1 MELAF
6 NSDLLWYVIGYGI
19 FMILLGVFYS
29 RKVSSSDDF
38 ILAGKSLGPVV
49 LMGTLLATWVG
60 SGTVTGG
67 PNSIAYSFGL
77 WPAVGYVV
85 PSIIGISIIMMI
97 SAKIRNYGKYTVS
110 EILGM
115 KYGPSARMLAAVII
129 ILAYVG
135 IVSYQYK
142 GIGFVLHM
150 ATGVSVETGTI
161 IGAVIIIFLA
171 TIGGLMSVAPTDA
184 FSAFLI
190 LLGLLVA
197 LPIVITAGGGW
208 DQIVANVPAENSGV
222 IGSLTFIQFLG
233 YFVPVLFLLLGDQNM
248 YQRISAS
255 KSDKTTKIGTVGWVV
270 GMLIATPAVAIL
282 AYASRSMFPDIDPGM
297 ALIATTSVVPTV
309 VGGLLIAAVTA
320 FIVTTGNSYLLSAAT
335 NVTYDIYGN
344 FVNKNATDRQKL
356 IFTKL
361 LIPVLGII
369 AFVLT
374 MFFPTVLAMQMYSYT
389 VYGAGIT
396 PALLAVFLWPRVT
409 KAGGLSSMAAGVIT
423 TLAWEFSGVPFG
435 IHSALVSI
443 PVAIGILIIVTLATS
458 TQEKGKAV
466 LN

>member
-1 MELAF
+1 MELTF
-6 NSDLLWYVIGYGI
+6 NPNLLWYVIGYGV
-19 FMILLGVFYS
+19 FMIILGIFYS

-77 WPAVGYVV
+77 WPAIGYVV
-85 PSIIGISIIMMI
+85 PSLIGILVLMLIA
-97 SAKIRNYGKYTVS
+97 AKIRNYGKYTVS
-110 EILGM
+110 EILEI
-115 KYGPSARMLAAVII
+115 KYGPIARMMAAVII

-142 GIGFVLHM
+142 GIGFILHM

-184 FSAFLI
+184 FSGFLI

-197 LPIVITAGGGW
+197 LPIVISAGGGW
-208 DQIVANVPAENSGV
+208 EQIVSNVPAENTGV

-233 YFVPVLFLLLGDQNM
+233 YYVPVLFLLLGDQNM

-255 KSDKTTKIGTVGWVV
+255 KSNKTTKIGTTGWII
-270 GMLIATPAVAIL
+270 GMLIATPAVAML
-282 AYASRSMFPDIDPGM
+282 AYASRAIFPDIDPGM
-297 ALIATTSVVPTV
+297 ALIATTAVVPTV

-344 FVNKNATDRQKL
+344 FINKNATDKQKL
-356 IFTKL
+356 VFTKL

-374 MFFPTVLAMQMYSYT
+374 TFFPTVLAMQMYSYT

-409 KAGGLSSMAAGVIT
+409 KAAGLSSMAAGVIT

-435 IHSALVSI
+435 INSALISI
-443 PVAIGILIIVTLATS
+443 PVAIIILVIVTFATS

>member
-1 MELAF
+1 MELTF
-6 NSDLLWYVIGYGI
+6 NPNLLWYVIGYGV
-19 FMILLGVFYS
+19 FMIILGIFYS

-67 PNSIAYSFGL
+67 PNSIAYSFGI

-85 PSIIGISIIMMI
+85 PSIIGIAIIMLI
-97 SAKIRNYGKYTVS
+97 SAKIRRYGKYTVS

-115 KYGPSARMLAAVII
+115 KYGPAARMLAAVII

-190 LLGLLVA
+190 LIGLLVA
-197 LPIVITAGGGW
+197 LPIVISAGGGW
-208 DQIVANVPAENSGV
+208 NQIAANVPTENNGV
-222 IGSLTFIQFLG
+222 IGSLTFLQFLG
-233 YFVPVLFLLLGDQNM
+233 YYVPVLFLLLGDQNM

-255 KSDKTTKIGTVGWVV
+255 KSDKTTKIGTAGWVI

-409 KAGGLSSMAAGVIT
+409 KAGGLCSMAAGVIT

-435 IHSALVSI
+435 INSALISI
-443 PVAIGILIIVTLATS
+443 PVAIGVLIIVTLVTS